1 MTRAAHFEGFRSLIL
16 PPLES
21 FDSDVPLNGDGT
33 IRRSSYVIVHDLG
46 ADDPPDD
53 ERYTAPQTAASR
65 VTYRYV
71 TKSVGLT
78 PFAAREVDDKV
89 AANVV
94 GGTVAVAGRVCDP
107 IVRDE
112 VGDVKQDTDTSPPLY
127 FIESDYL
134 LTSSPA

>member
-1 MTRAAHFEGFRSLIL
+1 MSRSAHFAGFLAL
-16 PPLES
+16 LGPPL
-21 FDSDVPLNGDGT
+21 DSHDTMVPLNTDGT
-33 IRRSSYVIVHDLG
+33 IRRASYVVAHDLG

-53 ERYTAPQTAASR
+53 ERYTKRPDAASK

-71 TKSVGLT
+71 TKAVGTT

-89 AANVV
+89 AAQVV
-94 GGTVAVAGRVCDP
+94 GEVLEVAGRVCDP

-112 VGDVKQDTDTSPPLY
+112 VGDMKQDTDTSPPLY

-134 LTSSPA
+134 VTSKPA